1 MGLPTNFICCSTCVR
16 SGNGLMA
23 RKQKLLP
30 HVETD
35 RAFANPDKTQG
46 ALSAPVP
53 SPASRAVEGSKSC
66 RHMSA
71 YPRTTPSGSVPIPP
85 EETPSQVS
93 RSNRYAR
100 FEAVRVL
107 HQQLVSEREIA
118 RRLSMSRNTVHKFLQ
133 ARTFPERSQP
143 PYRGSILDPYKPY
156 ILERVARPGAGT
168 ARNSWKR
175 SKSSAMPVRTRCS
188 AIL

>member
-1 MGLPTNFICCSTCVR
+1 
-16 SGNGLMA
+16 MA

-35 RAFANPDKTQG
+35 RAFAIPDKTQG

-53 SPASRAVEGSKSC
+53 SSASRAVEGSKSF

-71 YPRTTPSGSVPIPP
+71 YPRAAPSGSVPIPP

-100 FEAVRVL
+100 YEAVRVL
-107 HQQLVSEREIA
+107 HQQLVSERAIA
-118 RRLSMSRNTVHKFLQ
+118 RRLGMSRTIVHKFLQ
-133 ARTFPERSQP
+133 AETFPERSQS

-156 ILERVARPGAGT
+156 ILQRVARPGAGT
-168 ARNSWKR
+168 ARSSWKR
-175 SKSSAMPVRTRCS
+175 SKSSAIPVRTRCS